1 MTDRST
7 PMAALAPPPVA
18 PLPEGAARRAV
29 DALLLD
35 WVAAALAGET
45 RTPPRLDAAAWDDLV
60 AQLRIHRLVGLIWPV
75 VSASAGAMSAP
86 ALARLAAFRDLAT
99 RMNGANLMTMRRVL
113 PAFAAAGLPVVAFK
127 GPLIQQ
133 AAYGGLFIRPSSD
146 IDLLV
151 HPRDFD
157 RAAAL
162 LDAEGYSLAPRC
174 RSLWWRLFLG
184 ERHFLPRRPAEATID
199 LHLRLQQPGAPL
211 PRLAAAF
218 LEAREES
225 VVGGAPL
232 PVLSARH
239 QLLLCA
245 MSFVKALHHR
255 EPALRYVV
263 DYAALAARLDP
274 AADQALEAEAAR
286 QGLRASLALTRRA
299 AALLTLT
306 PTPTPSASPSEDPPT
321 APAWLS
327 DADLRA
333 LILRPDAPDARW
345 PRRRRLLWA
354 LSDRPGE
361 ALGGVA
367 FMAAGEVARRLLH
380 RRPGGAR

>member
-1 MTDRST
+1 MIDQSS
-7 PMAALAPPPVA
+7 PVAALAALAPPPLA
-18 PLPEGAARRAV
+18 LAADQAMRRAV

-35 WVAAALAGET
+35 WVSAALKGET
-45 RTPPRLDAAAWDDLV
+45 RVPPRLGAAVWNDLIV
-60 AQLRIHRLVGLIWPV
+60 QMQTHRLVGLIWPV
-75 VSASAGAMSAP
+75 ISASAGGIP
-86 ALARLAAFRDLAT
+86 AGAVARLAAFRDLTT

-162 LDAEGYSLAPRC
+162 LDREGYGLAPRC

-211 PRLAAAF
+211 PRLAATF
-218 LEAREES
+218 LEAREDA
-225 VVGGAPL
+225 VVGGAVL

-263 DYAALAARLDP
+263 DYAALSARLDP
-274 AADQALEAEAAR
+274 AAEQALEAEAAR
-286 QGLRASLALTRRA
+286 QGLRASLALIGRA
-299 AALLTLT
+299 AALLAT
-306 PTPTPSASPSEDPPT
+306 PPST
-321 APAWLS
+321 APTDAPPPAPVWLP
-327 DADLRA
+327 DADLET
-333 LILRPDAPDARW
+333 LILRPNAPDARW
-345 PRRRRLLWA
+345 PRRRRLLWV

-361 ALGGVA
+361 ALGGMV
-367 FMAAGEVARRLLH
+367 FMAAGEVARRLLQ

>member
-1 MTDRST
+1 MTDLS
-7 PMAALAPPPVA
+7 PPVAPPPVA
-18 PLPEGAARRAV
+18 PAADPKMRRTI

-35 WVAAALAGET
+35 WVSAALAGET
-45 RTPPRLDAAAWDDLV
+45 RIAPPLDAAAWDDLV
-60 AQLRIHRLVGLIWPV
+60 AQLRTHRLAGLIWPV
-75 VSASAGAMSAP
+75 VSASAGTIPAP
-86 ALARLAAFRDLAT
+86 ALARLAAFRDLTT
-99 RMNGANLMTMRRVL
+99 RMNGANLMTMRRLL

-151 HPRDFD
+151 HPHDFD

-162 LDAEGYSLAPRC
+162 LDAEGYGLAPRC

-218 LEAREES
+218 LEARQDS
-225 VVGGAPL
+225 LVGGAAL
-232 PVLSARH
+232 PALSAQH

-274 AADQALEAEAAR
+274 PAARGLDAEAAR

-306 PTPTPSASPSEDPPT
+306 PPPLSPSASPSEGPATT

-333 LILRPDAPDARW
+333 LILRPDVPDARW

-367 FMAAGEVARRLLH
+367 FMAAGEVARRLLQ
-380 RRPGGAR
+380 RQRGGGR